1 MKRNNIIGLVACICI
16 ICFLSACGGS
26 ETVQSAQV
34 ESEEVKTENLAA
46 EEKADRA
53 GFNDN
58 TNDFLSF
65 AGCRISIPSY
75 YSLDE
80 SISDN
85 ENKYY
90 YAETGDSL
98 VMLLISRHYVS
109 GMREDVFNTTG
120 KDDFMKGFFGVD
132 DMKGFSV
139 TDTRDLTISKMPGRM
154 VTFEG
159 DIGNLPSSDKTTY
172 FMNENEESI
181 VSVCIFQ
188 TSNALFDY
196 FNDYNKIVNSIE
208 KDPVIAENEESIES
222 QAENSD
228 IQEQSIPE
236 EPTVADESS
245 WTREQQNAYKAAKS
259 YLNFLPFSKQGLIE
273 QLSSEY
279 GDQYPEEVAVFAVEQ
294 LEERGEVDWYEQA
307 EKCAKSY
314 LEVMD
319 FSRQELID
327 QLSSEYGDQFTVEQ
341 AEAAVEKVY

>member
-1 MKRNNIIGLVACICI
+1 MSTFFKVQMGQNRGITGISAVDPTAWVVKRLIP
-16 ICFLSACGGS
+16 
-26 ETVQSAQV
+26 
-34 ESEEVKTENLAA
+34 VKTI
-46 EEKADRA
+46 
-53 GFNDN
+53 GFY
-58 TNDFLSF
+58 
-65 AGCRISIPSY
+65 IV
-75 YSLDE
+75 
-80 SISDN
+80 
-85 ENKYY
+85 
-90 YAETGDSL
+90 SL
-98 VMLLISRHYVS
+98 V
-109 GMREDVFNTTG
+109 G
-120 KDDFMKGFFGVD
+120 KV
-132 DMKGFSV
+132 
-139 TDTRDLTISKMPGRM
+139 I
-154 VTFEG
+154 
-159 DIGNLPSSDKTTY
+159 
-172 FMNENEESI
+172 
-181 VSVCIFQ
+181 
-188 TSNALFDY
+188 

-327 QLSSEYGDQFTVEQ
+327 QLC
-341 AEAAVEKVY
+341 AR